1 MKEAEKALAAAQENL
16 RSKKAEYAVVAGD
29 ADDEFWKSGGVMIL
43 INEDCRSHFGLSRMG
58 MQIVKKTR
66 SVNGLFSEMILTSFD
81 AKSEVG
87 KKLKRAR
94 TLSEKLFRFLESL
107 RVVPENASLICFGK
121 YYLRKTDKGWKKI
134 A

>member
-1 MKEAEKALAAAQENL
+1 
-16 RSKKAEYAVVAGD
+16 
-29 ADDEFWKSGGVMIL
+29 
-43 INEDCRSHFGLSRMG
+43 
-58 MQIVKKTR
+58 
-66 SVNGLFSEMILTSFD
+66 MILTSFD